1 MFRMKATFSQHNSNI
16 YFFRLHH
23 FVHVAIGGHTELLT
37 NGFGAR
43 NFHITNRSQF
53 GVRDLIISKQFS
65 MALGN
70 APATYQPE
78 MKSCAHLNLEFIN
91 KGSGESQGFR
101 VSGMDLLAWGPVVI
115 LSIFFNA

>member
-23 FVHVAIGGHTELLT
+23 FVHVAIGGHAELLA

-43 NFHITNRSQF
+43 NFHITNRSKF
-53 GVRDLIISKQFS
+53 GVRDLAISKQFS
-65 MALGN
+65 MALGY

-78 MKSCAHLNLEFIN
+78 MKWCAH
-91 KGSGESQGFR
+91 GSGFRLSQMR
-101 VSGMDLLAWGPVVI
+101 
-115 LSIFFNA
+115 